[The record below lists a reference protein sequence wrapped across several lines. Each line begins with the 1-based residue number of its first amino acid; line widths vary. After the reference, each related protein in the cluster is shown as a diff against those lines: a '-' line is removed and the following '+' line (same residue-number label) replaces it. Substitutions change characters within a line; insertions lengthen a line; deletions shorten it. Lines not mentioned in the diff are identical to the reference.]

1 MNRVRL
7 ITALLSIIPISELR
21 GAIPYGYLNNL
32 SLSEVL
38 IISVFFNC
46 LVPVFGFFFLSTL
59 HNLFMKIGV
68 YRRVI
73 GTLIDRARV
82 NVGAKV
88 QKYGMLGLMLFVGI
102 PLPITGAW
110 TGTLGAWVLGLD
122 RKKSFLAIVLGVL
135 MAAAIV
141 TAVLLTGS
149 QLAGLFTK
157 QVTV

>member
-1 MNRVRL
+1 M

>member
-1 MNRVRL
+1 MTRVR
-7 ITALLSIIPISELR
+7 IIIAVLSILPISELR

-38 IISVFFNC
+38 IISVLFNC
-46 LVPVFGFFFLSTL
+46 LVPVIGFFFLSTL
-59 HNLFMKIGV
+59 HKLLLKIEV
-68 YRRVI
+68 YRRVV
-73 GTLIDRARV
+73 GSLIERARV

-88 QKYGMLGLMLFVGI
+88 QKYGILGLVLFVGI

-122 RKKSFLAIVLGVL
+122 RKKSFLAITLGVL
-135 MAAAIV
+135 MSAAIV

-157 QVTV
+157 HVSI

>member
-1 MNRVRL
+1 MTRIRI
-7 ITALLSIIPISELR
+7 ITALLSLIPISELR

-32 SLSEVL
+32 SLLEVL
-38 IISVFFNC
+38 TISVFFNC
-46 LVPVFGFFFLSTL
+46 LVPLIGFTFLSTL
-59 HNLFMKIGV
+59 HNLLMKTSV
-68 YRRVI
+68 YRRVFSP
-73 GTLIDRARV
+73 LLERARV

-88 QKYGMLGLMLFVGI
+88 QKYGILGLVLFVGI

-149 QLAGLFTK
+149 GLVNIFTK
-157 QVTV
+157 QVTI

>member
-1 MNRVRL
+1 MTRVRI
-7 ITALLSIIPISELR
+7 ITALLSLIPISELR

-46 LVPVFGFFFLSTL
+46 LVPVIGFAFLSTL
-59 HNLFMKIGV
+59 HNLLMKSGT

-73 GTLIDRARV
+73 GSLIERARV
-82 NVGAKV
+82 NVGSKIR
-88 QKYGMLGLMLFVGI
+88 KYGILGLVLFVGI
-102 PLPITGAW
+102 PLPVTGAW

-122 RKKSFLAIVLGVL
+122 RKKSFFAIVLGVL

-149 QLAGLFTK
+149 GLATLFTK
-157 QVTV
+157 EVAI